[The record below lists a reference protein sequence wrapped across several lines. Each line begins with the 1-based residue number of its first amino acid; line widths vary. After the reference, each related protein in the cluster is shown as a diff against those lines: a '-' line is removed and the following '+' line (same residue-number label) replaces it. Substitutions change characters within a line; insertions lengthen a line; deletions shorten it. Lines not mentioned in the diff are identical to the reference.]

1 MNKECIGCGLC
12 EAMCHRQA
20 IKVDEN
26 SDGSYAKVDEN
37 LCDNCGLCEKLCPV
51 PNLKEKEDL
60 SKAKYVAVGKSLN
73 DEVVKA
79 SASGGIVSEILIH
92 LFEIGEIDAAIVA
105 HYDKHANI
113 YGDVIESG
121 AEVLLHA
128 GSYYHT
134 SKQLLNIKKITKYR
148 KVAVVGLPCHIEG
161 VLNYLELTRQK
172 DKVTTIA
179 LFCTVGR
186 TYEGFR
192 QFFLQETGFDVA
204 TGNVCKYVS
213 RYGEKKLIHI
223 EDDKGNVYEC
233 PDENYKYKMDFF
245 WANKTCL
252 ECRKLYGLSADISV
266 GDAWHRVM
274 EKNGIKGKIAM
285 ISANTDY
292 GKKML
297 KTIAKNVQLEYAEN
311 GAYELVSSQ
320 TYGASLKQIHNMK
333 TVNKLDKLR
342 RFRFLANNALLSRI
356 ICKIRDNIL
365 KELALYSEK
374 VKECFMNNV

>member
-37 LCDNCGLCEKLCPV
+37 LCDKCGLCEKLCPV

-79 SASGGIVSEILIH
+79 SASGGIVSEILIY

-113 YGDVIESG
+113 YGDVIES
-121 AEVLLHA
+121 ADEVLHHS

-161 VLNYLELTRQK
+161 VLNYLEFTRQK
-172 DKVTTIA
+172 DKVITIA

-245 WANKTCL
+245 WANKNCL
-252 ECRKLYGLSADISV
+252 ECRKLYGLSAGIAV
-266 GDAWHRVM
+266 GDAWHRIKVVNGVR
-274 EKNGIKGKIAM
+274 EKLAI
-285 ISANTDY
+285 ISANTDK
-292 GKKML
+292 GVTLIKLL
-297 KTIAKNVQLEYAEN
+297 KERLQIQWCAQDTAE
-311 GAYELVSSQ
+311 LLSSQ
-320 TYGASLKQIHNMK
+320 KYGTSLKQIHKKNLVK
-333 TVNKLDKLR
+333 KLGYMRRLRLLNSNRLLAKLTCKVR
-342 RFRFLANNALLSRI
+342 GKLLS
-356 ICKIRDNIL
+356 DL
-365 KELALYSEK
+365 AQQTKEYIK
-374 VKECFMNNV
+374 TYGID